1 MEMPPS
7 ARNFLRKFPEK
18 LPLGDLPFSKKNK
31 AHLFL
36 FCILRCCTVYNT
48 QTVSTSK
55 SNFLD
60 QTRTYISEK
69 NM

>member
-1 MEMPPS
+1 MEMPSS

-36 FCILRCCTVYNT
+36 FCILRCNVVALLMAVM
-48 QTVSTSK
+48 Q
-55 SNFLD
+55 
-60 QTRTYISEK
+60 ISGE
-69 NM
+69 